1 MFYVNRMI
9 QRFPARQEIPTAAVR
24 PRNDIYGG
32 AVRDS
37 TININLPPLR
47 LHAARQPS
55 PAVIARSRPYGGDV
69 AISTSAVNYT
79 TAPINI
85 EYPKCSM

>member
-9 QRFPARQEIPTAAVR
+9 QRFTARQEIPTAAVR

-32 AVRDS
+32 AVQDS

-47 LHAARQPS
+47 LHAARQPQFL
-55 PAVIARSRPYGGDV
+55 
-69 AISTSAVNYT
+69 SA
-79 TAPINI
+79 TALVKIPDSKTVRFLL
-85 EYPKCSM
+85 Y